1 MQEQKKKERWSR
13 LMNEKDIRLY
23 NTLQETHQNI
33 EMANNYLRLAVF
45 ILIVAA
51 GILLAKL
58 IH

>member
-23 NTLQETHQNI
+23 NTLQETHKNI
-33 EMANNYLRLAVF
+33 EMANNYLRLAVL